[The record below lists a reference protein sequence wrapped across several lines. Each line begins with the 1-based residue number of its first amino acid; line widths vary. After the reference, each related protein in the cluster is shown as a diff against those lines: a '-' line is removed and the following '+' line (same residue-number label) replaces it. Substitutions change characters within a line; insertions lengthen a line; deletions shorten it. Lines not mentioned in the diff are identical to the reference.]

1 MIGFKEAL
9 EKVKE
14 EKEIKDAVEEGYYLN
29 AGIGVMD
36 MKKGQLKRW
45 IITFYNPDKEEVVQG
60 IMKGEDE
67 FNFKESAEPMDPST
81 KEINLDKVKL
91 TAKEAV
97 DKAKEELEDGS
108 PGVNQVLVNLKT
120 KGKETWEVN
129 MIGKSLE
136 LHRVDLDAETGEVK
150 EKETKTLVKEGSEAL
165 PV

>member
-14 EKEIKDAVEEGYYLN
+14 KKEIKDAVKEGYYLN

-36 MKKGQLKRW
+36 MTKGELKRW

-60 IMKGEDE
+60 IMKGKDE
-67 FNFKESAEPMDPST
+67 FAFKGSAEPMDPST
-81 KEINLDKVKL
+81 KEIDLDKIKI

-97 DKAKEELEDGS
+97 DKAKEELEDES
-108 PGVNQVLVNLKT
+108 PAVNQILVNLKT

-129 MIGKSLE
+129 IIGKSLT
-136 LHRVDLDAETGEVK
+136 LHTVDLDAETGEIK
-150 EKETKTLVKEGSEAL
+150 NKETRTLVKEGSEAL